1 VSGGGG
7 APIYSYRGEQDLQL
21 YAATA
26 APLQVRVEHPVRPG
40 VREADNPHHFL
51 IFEVDGDRLWLQ
63 VVTTVA
69 APFQTEPTKIELD
82 EK

>member
-1 VSGGGG
+1 
-7 APIYSYRGEQDLQL
+7 
-21 YAATA
+21 
-26 APLQVRVEHPVRPG
+26 